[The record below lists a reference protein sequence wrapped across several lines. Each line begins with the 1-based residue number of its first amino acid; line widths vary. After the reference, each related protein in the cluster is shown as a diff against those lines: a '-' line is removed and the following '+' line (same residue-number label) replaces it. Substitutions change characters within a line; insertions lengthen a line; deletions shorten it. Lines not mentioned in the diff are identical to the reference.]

1 MAGDY
6 DKKYNGRNAL
16 RSRSRVNLKVRNRS
30 SGARISLERE
40 SRKWNGKFSLNG
52 EGEGEKNSMFSF
64 LEEIILRKE
73 IV

>member
-52 EGEGEKNSMFSF
+52 EGEGGKNSMFSF